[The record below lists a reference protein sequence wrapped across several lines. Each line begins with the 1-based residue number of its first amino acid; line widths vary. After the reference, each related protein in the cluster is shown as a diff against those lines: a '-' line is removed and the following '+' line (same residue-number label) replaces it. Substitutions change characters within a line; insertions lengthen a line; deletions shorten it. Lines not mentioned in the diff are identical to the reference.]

1 MEAPQNGASRR
12 GKYHLILCD
21 RQRTCRPVRGK
32 GLLGYKVIDPLSYL
46 IPNSAI
52 PAYRQAGA
60 IRNPHLNTP
69 TFLWMTLNRNI
80 PNLTPKIL
88 ISIFPTGGE
97 KSGFFD

>member
-52 PAYRQAGA
+52 RIQ
-60 IRNPHLNTP
+60 NLNTP

-88 ISIFPTGGE
+88 ISIFPPGGE
-97 KSGFFD
+97 KSGFYD